1 MESNVVIWAWAEHNQ
16 GFLTVIGIIITIV
29 MGLIVKSSIAIAKNK
44 QTANNNGINANNS
57 KLNNVGNG
65 RK

>member
-29 MGLIVKSSIAIAKNK
+29 MGLIVKSSITKNK
-44 QTANNNGINANNS
+44 QIAKNNGINANNS
-57 KLNNVGNG
+57 KFNNVGNG